1 MNDSYSN
8 YFELSAISI
17 ARGPLFQEGPSRPL
31 SPLGPGIPCDP
42 LFITNLSLSTVLS
55 LESLRPG
62 NAWHSRHTIGSWD
75 ARKTHYRPLKKKV
88 DL

>member
-17 ARGPLFQEGPSRPL
+17 ARGPFFQEGPSSLL

-42 LFITNLSLSTVLS
+42 LSPIC
-55 LESLRPG
+55 
-62 NAWHSRHTIGSWD
+62 
-75 ARKTHYRPLKKKV
+75 PLV
-88 DL
+88 PSFPWGP